1 MKNNE
6 PKPKNKI
13 CIAPMI
19 IRVKEEDMPY
29 IFFTSDWHIQHK
41 NILNFTQR
49 GIKYKDVDD
58 MFNGIMF
65 NMNVIYDSIPDEHK
79 HQAMLFHCGDLL
91 FGSRSKCQEFYKEI
105 QDNIE
110 WPKVYCVMGN
120 HDVNNIMRQ
129 HEVIPAYNPAWDRTE
144 CNPNWMWNNMF
155 IVEVYRESKCIAT
168 VSVSHFPMEEYHG
181 SLNIHGHL
189 HTRPEQ
195 YVKEDFSYLNM
206 KRWAEAEYHY
216 DAGVDN
222 NDYMPISLYEIM
234 QKLNPLNNKE
244 V

>member
-1 MKNNE
+1 
-6 PKPKNKI
+6 
-13 CIAPMI
+13 MI

-105 QDNIE
+105 Q
-110 WPKVYCVMGN
+110 
-120 HDVNNIMRQ
+120 
-129 HEVIPAYNPAWDRTE
+129 A
-144 CNPNWMWNNMF
+144 
-155 IVEVYRESKCIAT
+155 
-168 VSVSHFPMEEYHG
+168 
-181 SLNIHGHL
+181 SL
-189 HTRPEQ
+189 
-195 YVKEDFSYLNM
+195 
-206 KRWAEAEYHY
+206 W
-216 DAGVDN
+216 
-222 NDYMPISLYEIM
+222 
-234 QKLNPLNNKE
+234 
-244 V
+244 